1 MPLEQVRPILAS
13 DLAANCSSSAA
24 HLEAALSIP
33 DSRTSFAAAMSFL
46 VSPTAMNGTGD
57 SRTGVPPLMARSDAV
72 AVDILWI
79 SVGSAPVCGVGA
91 FRGSEIIRVR
101 FGRCDKSLKFLK
113 MKKRRFKGNSMDFGL
128 VR

>member
-24 HLEAALSIP
+24 HLEAARSIP
-33 DSRTSFAAAMSFL
+33 DSRTSLAAAMSFL

-72 AVDILWI
+72 AVVIVCDLRWGDVRRCVECGVFDIL
-79 SVGSAPVCGVGA
+79 C
-91 FRGSEIIRVR
+91 
-101 FGRCDKSLKFLK
+101 CL
-113 MKKRRFKGNSMDFGL
+113 
-128 VR
+128 